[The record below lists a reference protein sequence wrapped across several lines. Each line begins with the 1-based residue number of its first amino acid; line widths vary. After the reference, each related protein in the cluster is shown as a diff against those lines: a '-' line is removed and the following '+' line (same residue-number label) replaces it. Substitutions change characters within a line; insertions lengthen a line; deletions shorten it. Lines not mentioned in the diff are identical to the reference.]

1 LEEEEKFVVDVRSHI
16 GLEKYQTVVS
26 SGGHHIT
33 VDEPESN
40 GGGNTGADPQ
50 MLLLGSLGSCT
61 AITLRMYFNRKNWPV
76 QDITV
81 DVQLFKTGTE
91 KSIKCLIGYNG
102 QLTNEQ
108 RLRLVQIAA
117 ACPVHKIL
125 EKSIPIVTVLK

>member
-1 LEEEEKFVVDVRSHI
+1 LEEAEKLIVDVRSLI
-16 GLEKYQTVVS
+16 GIEKYQTIVS
-26 SGGHHIT
+26 SGGHHII

-40 GGGNTGADPQ
+40 GGANTGADPQ
-50 MLLLGSLGSCT
+50 VLLLGSLGSCT

-91 KSIKCLIGYNG
+91 KSIRCLIDYKG
-102 QLTNEQ
+102 QLTAEQ
-108 RLRLVQIAA
+108 RSRLVQIAS